1 LGVVLPKNNPAL
13 YSLPMEIFKPK
24 VSISHEQ
31 KVNFGLNMY
40 FKKAHKF
47 GFDPSQGKGDL
58 APNQTFLS

>member
-1 LGVVLPKNNPAL
+1 
-13 YSLPMEIFKPK
+13 MEIFKPK
-24 VSISHEQ
+24 VSIAHEQ